1 MWWLWFLAATRVGM
15 RQDISYHATDATVT
29 TLATK
34 QKTVFSGLLW
44 TTTTTA
50 VAVSEGEQI
59 TLIYCK
65 FFECKVGG
73 RDGGAIS
80 LCKTVTVRISNC
92 IFEKCEARRGGA
104 ISIDR
109 LYSVLTLDIT
119 TCQFLENKC
128 TEAGSVLHEP
138 FLANKT
144 SQLMFRNSY
153 IVGPKDSSKGLLITS
168 PTTSLV
174 FSGNTFSSCTG
185 TIEFTG
191 NLNSVSISGCSFL
204 DCSFGT
210 AVTFTKVPT
219 GKITYERCFFENL
232 KGVSQAVICPPSGFT
247 GSLTLTNCNF
257 TSVSMNTKA
266 AALHTMSATNIQIS
280 GCNFTSCQSSGSN
293 TNNGGAVI
301 VNKGFSSLSI
311 SRSNFFENKYD
322 QDAHSLLLLGISEDA
337 ATSITN
343 CLFADHNGEQVPI
356 FSIVECST
364 TNFCL
369 DSCTFQG
376 NSISG
381 VLAIPTGIPITYRSC
396 GFIDHN
402 AGYAVKSSKEI
413 VLELCWFTSCS
424 LTRVIA
430 PDQSITTARLESCT
444 FDGGTMTEG
453 PVSASSLT
461 ILGCTFTNVNRE
473 SGKLLLLQSTM
484 FLDMQNCVIANCG
497 NDMAVDVTKI
507 SMKNVTCQEN
517 VKDVI
522 SIRSG
527 DDGTTIASCVFATA
541 PSSISLFS
549 SKSINI
555 TGSAFTLTG
564 NTNNAG
570 PMITY
575 TGGELQFYNCC
586 FSEAVQ
592 SASDSPLYLQLD
604 GPGHVTFDTVCF
616 DRDLQGSIQKGDQVT
631 IDYLGPEQ
639 IFGNCTC
646 WESIPDPDPDT
657 SSTDEPTASDDNKG
671 NDPPNNAGLIAGV
684 VIGILVVIA
693 VAIFLFFFIRRRKLK
708 NTSSERSNEEGSEEP
723 CETTQS
729 TTGITDEREPYTF
742 HAAEA
747 LMTFGAGFEEVIG

>member
-1 MWWLWFLAATRVGM
+1 MNFAGTG
-15 RQDISYHATDATVT
+15 TVMV
-29 TLATK
+29 TK
-34 QKTVFSGLLW
+34 C
-44 TTTTTA
+44 
-50 VAVSEGEQI
+50 I
-59 TLIYCK
+59 
-65 FFECKVGG
+65 FENCEAEN
-73 RDGGAIS
+73 GGAIALDQLDS
-80 LCKTVTVRISNC
+80 VPLMRIDS
-92 IFEKCEARRGGA
+92 
-104 ISIDR
+104 
-109 LYSVLTLDIT
+109 
-119 TCQFLENKC
+119 CQFMKNRC
-128 TEAGSVLHEP
+128 SGQGSVFYDPPVGEKETVLLFQDSH
-138 FLANKT
+138 F
-144 SQLMFRNSY
+144 
-153 IVGPKDSSKGLLITS
+153 VGPDNSSPGCLISS
-168 PTTSLV
+168 PAKTLT

-191 NLNSVSISGCSFL
+191 NLNSATISDCSFL
-204 DCSFGT
+204 DCSFDT
-210 AVTFTKVPT
+210 VVTFTKVPP
-219 GKITYERCFFENL
+219 GKITYQRCFFENL

-293 TNNGGAVI
+293 TNNGGAVV

-322 QDAHSLLLLGISEDA
+322 QDAHSLLLLGISADA

-356 FSIVECST
+356 ISIVECST

-413 VLELCWFTSCS
+413 VLESCWFTSCS

-430 PDQSITTARLESCT
+430 PDQSIATARLESCT

-507 SMKNVTCQEN
+507 SMKNITCQEN

-549 SKSINI
+549 SKSISV

-604 GPGHVTFDTVCF
+604 GTGHVTFDTVCF

-631 IDYLGPEQ
+631 VDYLGPEQ
-639 IFGNCTC
+639 MFGNCKC
-646 WESIPDPDPDT
+646 WESIPEPGPDT

-693 VAIFLFFFIRRRKLK
+693 VAIFLFFFIRRRSLK